1 MMGGSPSGRA
11 VWRIGELS
19 KRVGVAAATLR
30 AWEDRYALLQPE
42 RSEGNYRLY
51 SPDDEARVRRA
62 LAHMQEGVSAAEAA
76 RLALGELQEPP
87 VERGQLE
94 ALEAE
99 LLNAFE
105 SFDEAAAEQVLD
117 RLFALVTIERALRD
131 VVLPTLHEIGER
143 WERNELTVA
152 QEHYA
157 TNLIHARLQALAGGW
172 QTGPGPAAVL
182 ACLPGELH
190 ALGLICLSLGL
201 RNRGWAVLYLGQDT
215 PLSAIEQ
222 TALRV
227 DARLVVLA
235 AAMPER
241 LVELTDGSLRLPDGA
256 QLAVGGPG
264 ARGAAA
270 GRLGALLLDMDPLT
284 AADHLTRELR

>member
-1 MMGGSPSGRA
+1 MRSDASGRG

-42 RSEGNYRLY
+42 RSAGNYRLY
-51 SPDDEARVRRA
+51 SSDDEARVRRA
-62 LAHMQEGVSAAEAA
+62 LAHIQQGVSTAEAA
-76 RLALGELQEPP
+76 RLALGERPDPP
-87 VERGQLE
+87 PERGQLE
-94 ALEAE
+94 ALGAD

-105 SFDEAAAEQVLD
+105 SFDEVAAERVLD

-172 QTGPGPAAVL
+172 HTGPGPAAVL

-190 ALGLICLSLGL
+190 SLGLICLSLGL
-201 RNRGWAVLYLGQDT
+201 RNRGWNVLYLGQDT
-215 PLSAIEQ
+215 PLSAVEQ

-241 LVELTDGSLRLPDGA
+241 LAELTDESLRLPDGA
-256 QLAVGGPG
+256 QLAVGGRG
-264 ARGAAA
+264 ASGAAA
-270 GRLGALLLDMDPLT
+270 ARLGALVLDMDPLT
-284 AADHLTRELR
+284 AADHLTLELR